1 LYKRSEQFL
10 AGALEEK
17 IMIAY
22 QLSVFAEDKP
32 GKLAHVTSV
41 LAGAEISIRATTIS
55 TSDTFGVINLI
66 VDNPKRA
73 EQALTEAGMTVHLK
87 NVLAV
92 LIPDQPGGLDKLMQ
106 LLYKEGVNINNACG
120 FVLERAQKAVFVVDV
135 DQIEKT
141 EKLLE
146 ENGFNTLDTEALSKL

>member
-1 LYKRSEQFL
+1 
-10 AGALEEK
+10 
-17 IMIAY
+17 MIAY

-32 GKLAHVTSV
+32 GKLANVTSI
-41 LAGAEISIRATTIS
+41 LAKAKISIRATTIS

-66 VDNPKRA
+66 VDDPKRA
-73 EQALTEAGMTVHLK
+73 EKALTEAGMTVNLK

-92 LIPDQPGGLDKLMQ
+92 LIPDKPGGLDKLMQ
-106 LLYKEGVNINNACG
+106 LLYREGININNACG
-120 FVLERAQKAVFVVDV
+120 FVLECSEKAVFVVDV

-146 ENGFNTLDTEALSKL
+146 KNGFKTLDMEALSAIEPFHYMKY

>member
-1 LYKRSEQFL
+1 LYKRSVQFL

-66 VDNPKRA
+66 VDNPERA

-146 ENGFNTLDTEALSKL
+146 ENGFKTLDTEALSQL